1 MTTLA
6 RKLGLSHYF
15 SLAWGTMVGVGWLV
29 VMDDWLKR
37 GGPAGGVIA
46 FAIGGAALLP
56 VAYVYGQLILMM
68 PDASSEV
75 AYTERAFNRPL
86 SYAIGWTMLLT
97 YLIVCP
103 WEAIAIGRI
112 AGYLVPALNSIE
124 LYRVGGSPVYLPHLL
139 IGLGF
144 TALFMAINFRG
155 IGLSATFQNWA
166 TALVLGLIAA
176 VILLGLPHGSA
187 ANFTPAFNGS
197 PAVSVLLML
206 QVVPYFM
213 TGFESISKSSEEAS
227 TRFDAGGFGKA
238 MVLAIGVG
246 MTFYILVIV
255 SVSYLAPW
263 PGLLG
268 ERFAT
273 AAAFEHGIGQRWV
286 VNLIMGAALVSL
298 LKIMNGTFVASSR
311 LLFALGRRGL
321 VSQRVALIHPVNQT
335 PSSAILWVGGATAAA
350 VFLGGAILV
359 PVTEVA
365 AVTVALGWLS
375 ACACYLRLGPTPR
388 GRAAAWAGLAVTGAM
403 VLMKVLPFVP
413 GHFSGSEWMALAL
426 WCLAGWAVRNRT
438 RPTKS

>member
-37 GGPAGGVIA
+37 GGPAGGLIA
-46 FAIGGAALLP
+46 FAIGGVALLP
-56 VAYVYGQLILMM
+56 VAYVYGQLIKLM
-68 PDASSEV
+68 PDAAGEV
-75 AYTERAFNRPL
+75 AYVERAFSPGL
-86 SYAIGWTMLLT
+86 SYPTGWIMLLT

-112 AGYLVPALNSIE
+112 SGYLVPALNSIE
-124 LYRVGGSPVYLPHLL
+124 LYRVGGSPVYLPHLV
-139 IGLGF
+139 IGLAF
-144 TALFMAINFRG
+144 TAVFTAMNYRG
-155 IGLSATFQNWA
+155 IQLSATFQNWA
-166 TALVLGLIAA
+166 TAVVLALIAG
-176 VILLGLPHGSA
+176 VILLGVPHGSA
-187 ANFTPAFNGS
+187 ANFVPAFNGS
-197 PAVSVLLML
+197 PFVSVLLML

-213 TGFESISKSSEEAS
+213 TGFESISKSSEEA
-227 TRFDAGGFGKA
+227 TAEFDAAGFGRA

-246 MTFYILVIV
+246 TVFYLLVIA

-263 PGLLG
+263 QSLLG

-273 AAAFEHGIGQRWV
+273 AAAFEHAVGHRWV
-286 VNLIMGAALVSL
+286 VNVIMGAALVSL

-311 LLFALGRRGL
+311 LIFALGRRGL
-321 VSQRVALIHPVNQT
+321 VNERVGRIHPVNRT
-335 PSSAILWVGGATAAA
+335 PSTAILWTGAATAAG

-375 ACACYLRLGPTPR
+375 ACASYLRLGPSSR
-388 GRAAAWAGLAVTGAM
+388 GRAMAIAGVGVTGIM

-413 GHFSGSEWMALAL
+413 GHFSRYEWLALAI
-426 WCLAGWAVRNRT
+426 WCLIGWAVKNRV
-438 RPTKS
+438 RAG

>member
-6 RKLGLSHYF
+6 RKLSLSHYF

-37 GGPAGGVIA
+37 GGPAGGLIA
-46 FAIGGAALLP
+46 FAIGGVALLP
-56 VAYVYGQLILMM
+56 VAYVYGQLIRVM
-68 PDASSEV
+68 PDAAGEV
-75 AYTERAFNRPL
+75 AYVERAFSRRL
-86 SYAIGWTMLLT
+86 SYPTGWIMLLT

-112 AGYLVPALNSIE
+112 SGYLVPALNSIE
-124 LYRVGGSPVYLPHLL
+124 LYRVAGSPVYLPHLV

-144 TALFMAINFRG
+144 TALFTAINYRG
-155 IGLSATFQNWA
+155 IQLSATFQNWA
-166 TALVLGLIAA
+166 TAVVLMLIAG
-176 VILLGLPHGSA
+176 VILLGLPRGSV

-197 PAVSVLLML
+197 PAVSVLLVL

-213 TGFESISKSSEEAS
+213 TGFESISKSSEEA
-227 TRFDAGGFGKA
+227 TTEFDAAGFGRA

-246 MTFYILVIV
+246 TLFYVLVIA

-263 PGLLG
+263 QSLLG

-273 AAAFEHGIGQRWV
+273 AAAFEHAVGQRWV
-286 VNLIMGAALVSL
+286 VNVIMAAALVSL
-298 LKIMNGTFVASSR
+298 LKIMNGVFVAASR
-311 LLFALGRRGL
+311 MLFALGRRRL
-321 VSQRVALIHPVNQT
+321 VSERVALIHPVNQT
-335 PSSAILWVGGATAAA
+335 PSTAVLWIGGASAAA

-375 ACACYLRLGPTPR
+375 ACASYLRLGPTPW
-388 GRAAAWAGLAVTGAM
+388 GRAAAIAGLVVTSLM

-413 GHFSGSEWMALAL
+413 GHFSGSEWLALAL
-426 WCLAGWAVRNRT
+426 WCVVGWAVRNRAK
-438 RPTKS
+438 RD

>member
-6 RKLGLSHYF
+6 RKLGASHYF

-37 GGPAGGVIA
+37 GGPAGGLIA

-56 VAYVYGQLILMM
+56 VAYVYGQLIRMM
-68 PDASSEV
+68 PDASGEA
-75 AYTERAFNRPL
+75 AYVERAFNRRL

-124 LYRVGGSPVYLPHLL
+124 LYRVGENPVYLPHLL

-144 TALFMAINFRG
+144 TALFTALNYRG
-155 IGLSATFQNWA
+155 IALSATFQNWA

-176 VILLGLPHGSA
+176 VILLGLPHGSV
-187 ANFTPAFNGS
+187 ANLTPAFNGS

-213 TGFESISKSSEEAS
+213 TGFEAISKSSEEAADG
-227 TRFDAGGFGKA
+227 FNAAGFGRA
-238 MVLAIGVG
+238 MVLAIVIG
-246 MTFYILVIV
+246 MTFYILVIA

-263 PGLLG
+263 RSLLG

-273 AAAFEHGIGQRWV
+273 AAAFEHAIGRRWV
-286 VNLIMGAALVSL
+286 VNVIMAAALVSL
-298 LKIMNGTFVASSR
+298 LKIMNGVFVASSR

-321 VSQRVALIHPVNQT
+321 VSERVALIHPVNRT
-335 PSSAILWVGGATAAA
+335 PSTAILWVGGATAGA
-350 VFLGGAILV
+350 VFLGSSILV

-375 ACACYLRLGPTPR
+375 ACASYLRLGPTPR
-388 GRAAAWAGLAVTGAM
+388 GRGAAIAGLVVTGSM
-403 VLMKVLPFVP
+403 VLMKVLPGVP
-413 GHFSGSEWMALAL
+413 GHFSRYEWIALGL
-426 WCLAGWAVRNRT
+426 WCLAGWALAKR
-438 RPTKS
+438 